1 MTLIIALLLFTV
13 LSPSLGHDVRNQQP
27 HPSFAAAVNNCCL
40 SQGFESGIFVQPV
53 FSWSQEKVVNSRS
66 YLLACRNHILVLV
79 LGRLLLLLFANRA
92 THIPLFL
99 PNETNVRCLR
109 MQ

>member
-1 MTLIIALLLFTV
+1 MTYAINNRIPVSQQLLIIVA
-13 LSPSLGHDVRNQQP
+13 SPSVLKV
-27 HPSFAAAVNNCCL
+27 V
-40 SQGFESGIFVQPV
+40 FVQPV
-53 FSWSQEKVVNSRS
+53 FSWSQEKVVNSSS
-66 YLLACRNHILVLV
+66 YLLPCRNHILV

-99 PNETNVRCLR
+99 PNENNVKCLR